1 MKDEQN
7 SKVTIL
13 KSFLFFSASFIFG
26 YCLTVFFHEFGHAL
40 TNQIFGCTNFTLYLH
55 PFGKSAVESH
65 DNYSFL
71 PIYQQALIFI
81 MGPMFDILCS
91 TLIALP
97 MWRTYKQ
104 KYLPFMMWNGLS
116 FLGQGIG
123 IMMDVIDRDSPWG
136 MQTDGGRILNLTGI
150 SPTILF
156 ALATISLIIGCIL
169 LSLILPLVGISRKD
183 SIIKISLI
191 FIPGMVS
198 YFTLTTIY
206 ASFFDESRL
215 GERTG
220 QLMSTSLL
228 TIVLTLLYKPL
239 QPLYHK
245 IYPADTQIVQKR
257 NIILTLNLMAG
268 IMLVMWL
275 ISTSSFLLIS
285 CILVSSMALAIITLW
300 KFGGNRKKVHSD
312 HGEL

>member
-1 MKDEQN
+1 MKDEKN
-7 SKVTIL
+7 SIEPIL

-40 TNQIFGCTNFTLYLH
+40 FNRIFGCTNFTLFLH

-65 DNYSFL
+65 DTYSIL

-91 TLIALP
+91 TLIAFP

-150 SPTILF
+150 SPTLLF
-156 ALATISLIIGCIL
+156 SLGTISLIIGCIL
-169 LSLILPLVGISRKD
+169 LSLILPLVGISKKD
-183 SIIKISLI
+183 SLIKISLI

-215 GERTG
+215 GERKG
-220 QLMSTSLL
+220 QLISASLL

-239 QPLYHK
+239 HSLYHK
-245 IYPADTQIVQKR
+245 IYPADTQLVQKR
-257 NIILTLNLMAG
+257 NLVLALSLMTG
-268 IMLVMWL
+268 VMLVMWA
-275 ISTSSFLLIS
+275 ISASSYLFILS
-285 CILVSSMALAIITLW
+285 ILVGVIALAIIVLW
-300 KFGGNRKKVHSD
+300 KFGMEQDFLVK
-312 HGEL
+312 